1 MEVNTTELLKLKAY
15 LIKELLNNR
24 LAVHTKE
31 VLDMLNKGLLENKS
45 GLDN

>member
-1 MEVNTTELLKLKAY
+1 MEVNIAELLKLKAY

-24 LAVHTKE
+24 LAVYTKE
-31 VLDMLNKGLLENKS
+31 VLDMLNKGLLENKN